1 MKLFV
6 GNLANNV
13 EDDELKALFEQHG
26 KVSSV
31 KIIRDMF
38 SRVSKGFGF
47 VEMPG
52 KADSQKAI
60 ESLNTQDLK
69 GKRITVNEAR
79 PEKPRGRRRY

>member
-6 GNLANNV
+6 GNLANSV

-60 ESLNTQDLK
+60 ESLNTHDLK

>member
-6 GNLANNV
+6 GNLAPSV
-13 EDDELKALFEQHG
+13 EDEELKALFEQHG
-26 KVSSV
+26 KVSSC

-38 SRVSKGFGF
+38 SRVSKAFGF
-47 VEMPG
+47 VEMPW

-60 ESLNTQDLK
+60 DSLNTQDLK
-69 GKRITVNEAR
+69 GKRISVNEAR

>member
-1 MKLFV
+1 MKIFV
-6 GNLANNV
+6 GNLAASV
-13 EDDELKALFEQHG
+13 EDEELKALFEQHG

-60 ESLNTQDLK
+60 DSLNTLDLK
-69 GKRITVNEAR
+69 GKRISVNEAR